1 MNLQERL
8 QIFYERLRAA
18 PPVANAREA
27 LDLIC
32 RLIVEVEDEFSG
44 TPRLDPPPKR
54 ATGRMY
60 PPLPDRITGLADG
73 SLAVETRRHAIRLS
87 ADGGIRIAR
96 AGTSDIEFSKA
107 GRKV

>member
-18 PPVANAREA
+18 PPAANAREA

-32 RLIVEVEDEFSG
+32 RLIVEVEDELSG
-44 TPRLDPPPKR
+44 IPRVDPPPKR

-60 PPLPDRITGLADG
+60 PPLPDCITE
-73 SLAVETRRHAIRLS
+73 LAVETRRHAVRLG
-87 ADGGIRIAR
+87 ADGSIRIAK
-96 AGTSDIEFSKA
+96 AGTSDIEFSKP
-107 GRKV
+107 GRTV